1 MYLIYAYFY
10 RMGRSPLLHALDSHL
25 TPVCPR
31 SSGESSNGA
40 FAEYSA
46 TVRNSLDKHLS
57 SRMNELLANIERR
70 TQWNI
75 DLKDDGVEYLDI
87 KSLAGEHWNTAS
99 SDANNRDVEI
109 DQIDTEDI
117 IYRKCD
123 FIIIVEIWM
132 NRKGAIRKS

>member
-1 MYLIYAYFY
+1 
-10 RMGRSPLLHALDSHL
+10 
-25 TPVCPR
+25 
-31 SSGESSNGA
+31 
-40 FAEYSA
+40 
-46 TVRNSLDKHLS
+46 
-57 SRMNELLANIERR
+57 MNELLANIERR